1 MGQIFAGR
9 KFREFR
15 EFFENSRKLILANFF
30 ALSNS
35 RKLILAKRFST
46 DKFAK
51 VMTELVEKR
60 WKIHVFLKIIPREI
74 SSTSE
79 FAKIS
84 PREIFLVTEF
94 AKINPREI
102 KFL

>member
-1 MGQIFAGR
+1 MTRLEAYTLMGQIFAGR
-9 KFREFR
+9 NFREIR
-15 EFFENSRKLILANFF
+15 EFFENSRKLILA
-30 ALSNS
+30 
-35 RKLILAKRFST
+35 KLFST

-60 WKIHVFLKIIPREI
+60 WKIHVFLKIVPREI